1 MVPALSL
8 KKPIDFNTVGDEI
21 EGGGGIGGSV
31 KPDQI
36 LESLNYKDI
45 NPTLKSLAAS
55 IVNPFGEDCVVR
67 VFNGKWQYR
76 EQGFKMLI
84 ERMPNAF

>member
-31 KPDQI
+31 KPD
-36 LESLNYKDI
+36 
-45 NPTLKSLAAS
+45 
-55 IVNPFGEDCVVR
+55 
-67 VFNGKWQYR
+67 
-76 EQGFKMLI
+76 
-84 ERMPNAF
+84 